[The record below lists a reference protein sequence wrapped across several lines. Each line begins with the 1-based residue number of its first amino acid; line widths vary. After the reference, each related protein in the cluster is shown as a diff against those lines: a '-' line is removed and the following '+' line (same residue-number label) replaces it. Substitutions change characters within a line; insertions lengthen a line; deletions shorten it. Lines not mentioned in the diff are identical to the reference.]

1 MPKVT
6 FQPSGLEC
14 EADIGDS
21 LLKIANRNKAGIR
34 FSCGGVPSCAM
45 CRVVVKVG
53 IEHLSPIAQNEI
65 ELMGN
70 TFFLTKMRLGCQA
83 SLISDG
89 EVVVDIS
96 EHLAVKPDVK
106 PGETYKSSF
115 RKPEKEWRVSEKEK
129 EPSSMNKGDRRRK
142 PRPEKKL
149 NKENSG
155 RVVPKVEQPKG

>member
-14 EADIGDS
+14 EADIGDN
-21 LLKIANRNKAGIR
+21 LLKIANRNKAGIK

-45 CRVVVKVG
+45 CRVVVKTG

-70 TFFLTKMRLGCQA
+70 TFFLTKMRLSCQA

-89 EVVVDIS
+89 EVIVDIS
-96 EHLAVKPDVK
+96 EHLVAKSDAK

-115 RKPEKEWRVSEKEK
+115 RKPEKEWRISEKEK
-129 EPSSMNKGDRRRK
+129 ESLPNKNDRRRR

-149 NKENSG
+149 NKENSD
-155 RVVPKVEQPKG
+155 RVVPKIEQPKG